1 MTKFI
6 AQIHWF
12 IIIILIQLARLGSS
26 LRAYNHI
33 SNSKVS
39 KESIL
44 ILAKINALQP
54 NEAVGEVLLLILHIL
69 WIMQNTILH
78 LVLKKKKKKKSS
90 TKGAA
95 TVKIWNLF
103 H

>member
-1 MTKFI
+1 MDSQHIACNVGFSFYKVRLSMTKFI

-69 WIMQNTILH
+69 
-78 LVLKKKKKKKSS
+78 
-90 TKGAA
+90 
-95 TVKIWNLF
+95 
-103 H
+103 